1 MTQMP
6 FKLWLARLIIGTII
20 LAPFGCNVINPD
32 ESIPSYLYIP
42 QITLTTSG
50 SQGAASNQIL
60 DGWVYINDALQGV
73 YQLPAT
79 IPVLATGYTKVEI
92 RAGVRK
98 NGQSNLRIYY
108 PFYAGYVKYATL
120 LPKVVDSLGPITI
133 SYKPNT
139 KFELIEAFDEPS
151 TKFELYKHGVLDTF
165 YRVTGKPYA
174 WGGSGGSALIEI
186 KNDTTIVEVT
196 TLNEYQLPSSGN
208 EVYLELD
215 YRCNYQFTTGFYVTE
230 GNSGDVQQ
238 VPILSLYPTDTT
250 WHKLYLSL
258 KEDISSQEPNSKFK
272 IFFGSAK
279 TSTGYTPQ
287 IYIDNVKLVR
297 FE

>member
-1 MTQMP
+1 MTQTP
-6 FKLWLARLIIGTII
+6 FKLWLTRLVIGIIVI
-20 LAPFGCNVINPD
+20 LPIGCNLINPD

-42 QITLTTSG
+42 KITLATTG
-50 SQGAASNQIL
+50 DQGAASNQIL
-60 DGWVYINDALQGV
+60 DGWVFINDALLGV
-73 YQLPAT
+73 YELPAT
-79 IPVLATGYTKVEI
+79 IPVLTTGYTKVEI

-98 NGQSNLRIYY
+98 NGQSNVRVYY
-108 PFYAGYVKYATL
+108 PFYQGYIKYTTL

-133 SYKPNT
+133 SYKPNV
-139 KFELIEAFDEPS
+139 KFELIESFDEPS
-151 TKFELYKHGVLDTF
+151 TKFELYKRGVLDTF

-196 TLNEYQLPSSGN
+196 TLNEYLLPSSGN
-208 EVYLELD
+208 EVYLEMD
-215 YRCNYQFTTGFYVTE
+215 YRTNYQFTTGFYVTE
-230 GNSGDVQQ
+230 GVSRDVQQ
-238 VPILSLYPTDTT
+238 VPIISLYPTDTT
-250 WHKLYLSL
+250 WRKLYLSL
-258 KEDISSQEPNSKFK
+258 KEDIASQESNSKFK

-279 TSTGYTPQ
+279 TSTGYIPQ